1 MAGIVPTN
9 KPVVRDAA
17 SRASPP
23 KIQPVIPQAAVE
35 NRTALNND
43 NIKAVT
49 DIQAVNPITEPV
61 ALNNQNTTTD
71 TAKGVPKAPLRRSDG
86 VPQKNV
92 NSEDAKANPKAENSI
107 NSWQPKGVAPAN
119 PGTTLDPKIAVLKR
133 ANDGFAGLI
142 SVPVKAYDYA
152 AGTDYAHDVENTVQQ
167 IGRVAGGNAQGV
179 LKILTAIPIAVED
192 FFNSWGGDT
201 EYKLDIEGYKADT
214 QAVRES
220 GEYYTQA
227 QLLDAKSAGKITQAE
242 YDSYISDWQ
251 AGGNPMDQVSAAN
264 VVEIER
270 EITTPIKDW
279 ASNINATIENRTN
292 SYIPAPESGAAEF
305 VATVVDAAGENL
317 LPALVA
323 YATGGV
329 GGVLAGNGL
338 TYTLGGFNA
347 YSTEMIEGSGD
358 STIAAIS
365 GVSEI
370 LSEAIGGK
378 LFGGAAAKI
387 SNPVAS
393 IMVDTLGEGVEG
405 VIGGEI
411 FSALTG
417 TEYTADDAINDFVLE
432 ATVGGIMAG
441 GAHAVN
447 AVSSSVSKNTSDA
460 SSGKST
466 ASEVQ
471 TNQNAATQAEVNS
484 DAALALPESVQ
495 SANDITTP
503 VDANAQANSI
513 LDGFST
519 DALAKNDIASPTD
532 ANSETWAK
540 NILSDFN
547 TDVLAQNNVS
557 ENITQNTDAGS
568 QLGTAT
574 QIEDVSGGDD
584 SGSNSYNKSDPDE
597 PSAGVPA
604 SPQPEPSSDGGGVAV
619 AVKVETDTVQ
629 DGASDILSQAEQIL
643 EGTDSQQDVVPDVL
657 AQALEIADNVDT
669 NQGTLTEA
677 EQILADFDGDNGAP
691 DVLSEA
697 EQILSGTESEQNS
710 ANDTLSEAQELL
722 ENSNAERSAL
732 SEAED
737 VLLNHDAQD
746 AVAFDVLLQAEEVL
760 SNYNTE
766 QDASVEA
773 LTQAQDII
781 ANSNTESETSQG
793 VLAEAA
799 NLLVEAATDGAG
811 TAPPS
816 AAVAASRTESDPQA
830 DNTTANDANTR
841 AAAVSTQA
849 QQDSQAT
856 ENEDATEMQPET
868 SLATAAALKQS
879 VAVKTSVATEMQEE
893 PEPQTETEVA
903 AQIWTPVEVMQE
915 KATLRKKPT
924 SDFNV
929 VRGQGST
936 GQIYETDSYKS
947 TFGGL
952 SSY

>member
-35 NRTALNND
+35 NRAALNND

-92 NSEDAKANPKAENSI
+92 NSDVLGVNTKAENSV
-107 NSWQPKGVAPAN
+107 NSWQPGADAAAKTE
-119 PGTTLDPKIAVLKR
+119 TTLDPGTTALKNINDATAKIVSA
-133 ANDGFAGLI
+133 
-142 SVPVKAYDYA
+142 PVAAFDA
-152 AGTDYAHDVENTVQQ
+152 FAGTDYAQKVENTVAQS
-167 IGRVAGGNAQGV
+167 GRVVGGTAKASVNIA
-179 LKILTAIPIAVED
+179 TAIPLNIEFLANLNTQE
-192 FFNSWGGDT
+192 
-201 EYKLDIEGYKADT
+201 LDIEGYESDT
-214 QAVRES
+214 QAIRES

-227 QLLDAKSAGKITQAE
+227 QLLDARDAGEITQAE
-242 YDSYISDWQ
+242 YDGYISDWQ
-251 AGGNPMDQVSAAN
+251 AGNAPLEQARAAN
-264 VVEIER
+264 TVER

-279 ASNINATIENRTN
+279 VSDANAAIENWTN

-305 VATVVDAAGENL
+305 AAKVADALGGALPTAAVGYATAGLGGVLIGNPL
-317 LPALVA
+317 T
-323 YATGGV
+323 YATGAANAFTSEYIESGDYGAALISAGTETLSEIV
-329 GGVLAGNGL
+329 GGK
-338 TYTLGGFNA
+338 
-347 YSTEMIEGSGD
+347 
-358 STIAAIS
+358 TI
-365 GVSEI
+365 
-370 LSEAIGGK
+370 GK
-378 LFGGAAAKI
+378 LAAGI
-387 SNPVAS
+387 SNPVLS
-393 IMVDTLGEGVEG
+393 SGVDAIGEGLEEVF
-405 VIGGEI
+405 GGALS
-411 FSALTG
+411 SALTG
-417 TEYTADDAINDFVLE
+417 SGYSLEDAANEFAVG

-781 ANSNTESETSQG
+781 ANSNTESETSRG

-816 AAVAASRTESDPQA
+816 AAVAASRTDSDPQA

-841 AAAVSTQA
+841 AATVSTQA

-856 ENEDATEMQPET
+856 ENEGATEMQPET